1 MPAPA
6 PDASAQAQPGQ
17 ALAAA
22 PRRRRRAGEPPRFT
36 DTPNS
41 QIRKIIAQVRSK
53 QTYSTGQDIAQGYR

>member
-6 PDASAQAQPGQ
+6 PDASAQEQPGQ
-17 ALAAA
+17 ASGAA

-41 QIRKIIAQVRSK
+41 QIRKIIAQVRRK
-53 QTYSTGQDIAQGYR
+53 QTDSGGRTLHRVTV